1 MSTSSPSPES
11 DAARSAGGATQ
22 AAQPSGRGAFSD
34 ATFSEKERKSLFL
47 YVVIAIVLLEMAVT
61 VGAIVYSI
69 ANAERSAPGVMRFN
83 FPWIGYL
90 VTVTLVPVLVML
102 ILHLVSLGMNRGLRD
117 SGGGQEHAPLEGRAA
132 TFFALVRGAPTVIL
146 FAAFVLMGA
155 AVYYLDGVMALLL
168 KLGDSFAEVAIWVVG
183 ALALA
188 SCVSIVARAVFAYKS
203 KQMEAEYAF
212 RREVLAKTGTILLDT
227 RYAPT
232 TDLRQLPAVLDVQ
245 ALTAD
250 AGSKH
255 PASPSATHANANMGV
270 IEGKTVTDGETGP
283 MAER

>member
-270 IEGKTVTDGETGP
+270 IEGKAVTDGETGP

>member
-255 PASPSATHANANMGV
+255 PASLSATHANADMGV
-270 IEGKTVTDGETGP
+270 IEGKAVTDGETGP

>member
-1 MSTSSPSPES
+1 MSTPSSSPES
-11 DAARSAGGATQ
+11 EATRPAGGQ
-22 AAQPSGRGAFSD
+22 AQAGHAAGRGPFTDTAFS
-34 ATFSEKERKSLFL
+34 ERERKSLFL
-47 YVVIAIVLLEMAVT
+47 YVVVAIVLLEMAVT

-102 ILHLVSLGMNRGLRD
+102 ILHLVSLGMNRSLRD
-117 SGGGQEHAPLEGRAA
+117 AGGGQEHAPVEGRAA

-212 RREVLAKTGTILLDT
+212 RREVLEKTGTILLDA

-232 TDLRQLPAVLDVQ
+232 TDLRQLPSVVDVQ
-245 ALTAD
+245 ALTED
-250 AGSKH
+250 AGRAE
-255 PASPSATHANANMGV
+255 PASAPGAGADSGTEV
-270 IEGKTVTDGETGP
+270 LEGKAVIDGETGP
-283 MAER
+283 AARQ